1 MSVEKVDHLFQLIAK
16 DKSIIY
22 DVLKAH
28 LFETESKCVAF
39 LVSFWQERW
48 NYKVWGLYIQPVKI
62 EK

>member
-39 LVSFWQERW
+39 LVSF
-48 NYKVWGLYIQPVKI
+48 
-62 EK
+62 